1 MSPVAQQP
9 QARKEENVKNRLF
22 ILAGVLLAAVF
33 IFGQYH
39 EEREYS
45 QEKLLSQIIHRGI
58 QRWHYSD
65 LKIDDNFSEKA
76 FAEFLDYLDAGKR
89 FLLADDIREL
99 EKYKSEV
106 DNQFAA
112 GSTEL
117 MQTAVAVL
125 EKRIRQVMGFYGE
138 LMAQPF
144 DFTRDESLEFDPEKR
159 TYSANLEQ
167 LKEYWRK
174 TLKYQTLQR
183 YIAKV
188 RTEGKKKSLK
198 ELETEA
204 RQSVLKSFKS
214 TFNRLLQANT
224 NDSLSRYLNSLVQV
238 FDPHTTY
245 YLPVDQQTFEMQI
258 SGSFEGIG
266 ATLRNEDDYVKVV
279 SIVPGGPSWRGKQLE
294 AGDLILKVAQEG
306 EEPLDIV
313 GMRTVDAVK
322 FIRGKKGTRVRL
334 TVQKPDSRIIEVPIV
349 RDVVVLEE
357 TFAKSA
363 VLIHK
368 GSGLSIGYIYLPGF
382 YNAFSKGRRNA
393 TDDVKK
399 EVEKLKT
406 KNVSGIIMDLRNNGG
421 GALRD
426 AVRMSGLFIDEGPVV
441 QVKDKQDKIK
451 VLEDTAPGVTYSG
464 PLMVLVNQLSAS
476 ASEILAAAMQD
487 YNRAIIVGSAHSYGK
502 GTVQAMVDLDRF
514 LAMKSTTK
522 KPFGALTV
530 TIQKF
535 YRVDG
540 TSIQLKGVIPDIVL
554 PDRYDSFEIGERHLE
569 NFLQWDT
576 IPSSDYKTW
585 QTEPLVNTEIKA
597 KNRTRVEKNPA
608 FKQVELYVKNVHHM
622 RNNTRYSL
630 NIDEFKKRQES
641 LKKERGELE
650 KYQEEMSFI
659 DVQPSAEVDKT
670 RSERLAEVEKETQE
684 RWFAAIK
691 KDFFLGEA
699 VNIMKDFLDQAEK
712 YAKR

>member
-1 MSPVAQQP
+1 MVSISGD
-9 QARKEENVKNRLF
+9 F
-22 ILAGVLLAAVF
+22 HGD
-33 IFGQYH
+33 
-39 EEREYS
+39 REYAK
-45 QEKLLSQIIHRGI
+45 EKLLSQIIHRGI

-76 FAEFLDYLDAGKR
+76 FAEFLEYLDAGKR
-89 FLLADDIREL
+89 FLLAEDIREL
-99 EKYKSEV
+99 EKYKSDV

-112 GSTEL
+112 GRTEL
-117 MQTAVAVL
+117 MQTAVLLL
-125 EKRIRQVMGFYGE
+125 EKRIRMVMGFYGE

-159 TYSANLEQ
+159 NYSLNLAE

-183 YIAKV
+183 YTAKV
-188 RTEGKKKSLK
+188 KTEGKVKSLK
-198 ELETEA
+198 TLEQEA
-204 RQSVLKSFKS
+204 RNSVSKSFKS
-214 TFNRLLQANT
+214 TFSRLLQANA

-245 YLPVDQQTFEMQI
+245 YLPVDQETFEMHI

-266 ATLRNEDDYVKVV
+266 AILRNEDEYVKVV
-279 SIVPGGPSWRGKQLE
+279 TIVPGGPSWRGKQLE

-334 TVQKPDSRIIEVPIV
+334 TVKKPDSRIIEIPIV
-349 RDVVVLEE
+349 RDVVILEE

-363 VLIHK
+363 ILLHK
-368 GSGLSIGYIYLPGF
+368 DSGLSIGYIYLPGF
-382 YNAFSKGRRNA
+382 YNSFSKGNRNA
-393 TDDVKK
+393 TDDVHK
-399 EVEKLKT
+399 ELEKLKSE
-406 KNVSGIIMDLRNNGG
+406 NVAGIILDLRNNGG
-421 GALRD
+421 GALKD

-441 QVKDKQDKIK
+441 QVKDKQNRIK
-451 VLEDTAPGVTYSG
+451 VLEDTVPGMTYSG

-514 LAMKSTTK
+514 LATKPSSK

-554 PDRYDSFEIGERHLE
+554 PDRYDSFEIGERHLD
-569 NFLQWDT
+569 NYLNWDT
-576 IPSSDYKTW
+576 IPSSKYKKYHTDA
-585 QTEPLVNTEIKA
+585 LIDTEIKT
-597 KNRTRVEKNPA
+597 KSRSRIENNPA
-608 FKQVELYVKNVHHM
+608 FQQVSSYIKSVHHM
-622 RNNTRYSL
+622 RSNTRYSL
-630 NIDEFKKRQES
+630 NMDKFNERQEM
-641 LKKERGELE
+641 LKNERQRLE
-650 KYQEEMSFI
+650 KSQIEMNFI
-659 DVQPSAEVDKT
+659 DVLPSSSVEKT
-670 RSERLAEVEKETQE
+670 KPERLAKVEKETRQQ
-684 RWFAAIK
+684 WFTIIK

-699 VNIMKDFLDQAEK
+699 VNIMKDFLDHEKK
-712 YAKR
+712 YARR